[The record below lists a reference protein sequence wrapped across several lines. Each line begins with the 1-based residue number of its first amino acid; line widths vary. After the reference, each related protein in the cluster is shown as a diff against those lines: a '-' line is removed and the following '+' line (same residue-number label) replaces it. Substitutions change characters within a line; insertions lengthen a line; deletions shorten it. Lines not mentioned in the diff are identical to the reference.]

1 MTARRAVPLS
11 FFRRPAAAVANDLV
25 GMTLVRVTKEGTR
38 RFVIV
43 ETEAYEGVHDFASHS
58 SHGRTARTEVMF
70 GPPGRLYVY
79 RVYGLHWMLNV
90 VTGETD
96 EGAAVLI
103 RGVDGISGPGRV
115 AERLEVEASLNA
127 RPANRATGLWFEFG
141 FTATAGVE
149 CVPRIGVDY
158 AGPYWAQK
166 KLRFKLINNHTPARK
181 EK

>member
-1 MTARRAVPLS
+1 MS
-11 FFRRPAAAVANDLV
+11 
-25 GMTLVRVTKEGTR
+25 
-38 RFVIV
+38 
-43 ETEAYEGVHDFASHS
+43 VHDFASHS

-96 EGAAVLI
+96 EGAAALI
-103 RGVDGISGPGRV
+103 RALMEYRAPACG
-115 AERLEVEASLNA
+115 ALEVEASLNA

-141 FTATAGVE
+141 LTATAGVE